1 MIKIIELQDLLFPIP
16 SPTPT
21 LPTLPT
27 LPVIA
32 LLPILSILPSHFIQ
46 DYLLLFIL
54 SYLIFVTRL
63 VPPSFT
69 IYLIL

>member
-16 SPTPT
+16 SPT
-21 LPTLPT
+21 PTLPT